1 MMWKTT
7 LLPKEKRP
15 GIRPINISGWNEIP
29 YHKLGQARLR
39 RGFGGQVGIE
49 TSIAF
54 VAIIIFL
61 WGVTQIFLYMN
72 RSIINRQRHYQT
84 SRTQL
89 GEIDTIDFYDAKSAA
104 NRLYVFPEER

>member
-1 MMWKTT
+1 MWKIT

-29 YHKLGQARLR
+29 YHKV
-39 RGFGGQVGIE
+39 GQVGIE

-54 VAIIIFL
+54 VTIIIFL

-89 GEIDTIDFYDAKSAA
+89 GEIGAIDFYDAKSAA

>member
-1 MMWKTT
+1 MT
-7 LLPKEKRP
+7 LLPNQKRP
-15 GIRPINISGWNEIP
+15 GLRPINISGWNEIP
-29 YHKLGQARLR
+29 YHKLGQ
-39 RGFGGQVGIE
+39 VGIE

-54 VAIIIFL
+54 VTIIIFL
-61 WGVTQIFLYMN
+61 WGVTQIFLYIN

-89 GEIDTIDFYDAKSAA
+89 GGISTIDFYDAKSAA